1 MSLAGIWDTWRK
13 GTKHERSSFSI
24 LTTSANQFMKE
35 IHDRMPVILGREE
48 EDEWL
53 DPEVHEQS
61 KLERLLKPC
70 PSQWLCGVE
79 ISTLVH
85 SSKKNSPELLKPVE
99 KSTDQNVKT
108 LPLFS
113 GLR

>member
-1 MSLAGIWDTWRK
+1 
-13 GTKHERSSFSI
+13 
-24 LTTSANQFMKE
+24 MKE

-108 LPLFS
+108 LPLLS